1 MPFLSSL
8 AEDAHLIDVFKK
20 FPGLYRPLI
29 EYHEILLRGP
39 SPLSVAEREL
49 IAAYVSGLNSCHYCH
64 GVHTATAEQ
73 FGVPEG
79 LLGQLIENPEQA
91 PIEER
96 MKPLLAY
103 VKKLTYT
110 PSRLLPRDAEA
121 VFVAGWNEQALH
133 DAVSV
138 CGLFNLMNR
147 LVDGLGVTGDAA
159 YFKLASARLASG
171 GYSGL
176 LKLLPH

>member
-1 MPFLSSL
+1 
-8 AEDAHLIDVFKK
+8 
-20 FPGLYRPLI
+20 
-29 EYHEILLRGP
+29 
-39 SPLSVAEREL
+39 VAEREL
-49 IAAYVSGLNSCHYCH
+49 IAAYVSGLNSCNYCH
-64 GVHTATAEQ
+64 GVHAATAEQ
-73 FGVPEG
+73 FGVAEG
-79 LLGQLIENPEQA
+79 LLAQLIENPEQA
-91 PIEER
+91 PIEEC
-96 MKPLLAY
+96 MKRLLAY

-110 PSRLLPRDAEA
+110 PSRLLPADAEA

-147 LVDGLGVTGDAA
+147 LVDGLGVTGDAE

-176 LKLLPH
+176 LKLFLH

>member
-1 MPFLSSL
+1 M
-8 AEDAHLIDVFKK
+8 E
-20 FPGLYRPLI
+20 
-29 EYHEILLRGP
+29 
-39 SPLSVAEREL
+39 
-49 IAAYVSGLNSCHYCH
+49 
-64 GVHTATAEQ
+64 VHTATAEQ

-96 MKPLLAY
+96 MKALLAY

-110 PSRLLPRDAEA
+110 PSRLMRTDAEA

-176 LKLLPH
+176 LKLFPE

>member
-1 MPFLSSL
+1 M
-8 AEDAHLIDVFKK
+8 
-20 FPGLYRPLI
+20 
-29 EYHEILLRGP
+29 
-39 SPLSVAEREL
+39 AEREL
-49 IAAYVSGLNSCHYCH
+49 IAAYVSGLNSCNYCH
-64 GVHTATAEQ
+64 GVHAATAEQ
-73 FGVPEG
+73 FGVAEG
-79 LLGQLIENPEQA
+79 LLGQLIENAEQA

-103 VKKLTYT
+103 VKKLTHT
-110 PSRLLPRDAEA
+110 PSRLLPTDAEA
-121 VFVAGWNEQALH
+121 VFAAGWNEQALH
-133 DAVSV
+133 DAISV

-176 LKLLPH
+176 LKLFPH